1 MTDANNQGLIRKFI
15 LVYSSNSLQGYHEY
29 WTYIKSF
36 VENSVAKLMH
46 RGVDT
51 NTKRIVLNSVRLE
64 NFKINSKNIYRYMNF
79 HSTKQ
84 ETDVSTLFRSF
95 LKCLAVLIVSL
106 QIGSWQRIY
115 IHMNEI
121 DSKQLCSDHRVVH
134 SRERVDKLWTL
145 W

>member
-36 VENSVAKLMH
+36 VEKSVTTLMH

-51 NTKRIVLNSVRLE
+51 NTWLIVLNLVCLE
-64 NFKINSKNIYRYMNF
+64 NFKIHSRIIYLYINF

-84 ETDVSTLFRSF
+84 ETNVSILLRSF
-95 LKCLAVLIVSL
+95 LKCFAVLIVSL
-106 QIGSWQRIY
+106 QIGLWQRIY
-115 IHMNEI
+115 IHMNVI
-121 DSKQLCSDHRVVH
+121 DSKQYCSDQHYD
-134 SRERVDKLWTL
+134 STYGCMLWSMVMK
-145 W
+145 